1 MVPSVSTVRSTRALF
16 PLLAALIVAA
26 VCVSLFIGFFA
37 VRAYLNPFPR
47 ISMRLEGGWMIAPD
61 ETIGYVPRPGS
72 AVLRLHLDTG
82 VRFRIYTDH
91 RGARVDAPGQET
103 RPHVNIVTVGGSY
116 SHGHGVENEETFT
129 SRLGR
134 ALGVPVA
141 NLAFPSFGTVQS
153 AVLLERNL
161 DLEPE
166 IVIYGFIADHL
177 RRNLS
182 PCAPSYSP
190 YCLPVAFV
198 GFDVEGQ
205 PFLEPPRIDY
215 FTPEQNQEFYE
226 QVLMRERFGWRDVL
240 WRMRVDLFRLRESSR
255 IAYESD
261 PAKMGAALGFLID
274 RMLAA
279 VKRTES
285 RLIILHIPTPLA
297 PPFAAAPAVLAETLS
312 TRDVELLDLAP
323 RFEQLAAEGTLG
335 ELMVAQE
342 DGHPSP
348 HAHELIATELER
360 WIRTREEIPSR

>member
-1 MVPSVSTVRSTRALF
+1 
-16 PLLAALIVAA
+16 
-26 VCVSLFIGFFA
+26 
-37 VRAYLNPFPR
+37 
-47 ISMRLEGGWMIAPD
+47 MRLEGSWMIAPD
-61 ETIGYVPRPGS
+61 ETIGYVPRPSS
-72 AVLRLHLDTG
+72 AVSRSHLDTG
-82 VRFRIYTDH
+82 VRFRMYTDH

-103 RPHVNIVTVGGSY
+103 PPHVKIVTVGGSY
-116 SHGHGVENEETFT
+116 SYGHGVENEETFT

-153 AVLLERNL
+153 AVLLKRNL

-198 GFDVEGQ
+198 GFDAEGQ
-205 PFLEPPRIDY
+205 PFLEPPRMDY
-215 FTPEQNQEFYE
+215 FTPEQNQGFYE

-240 WRMRVDLFRLRESSR
+240 WRMRVDLFRLQESSR

-261 PAKMGAALGFLID
+261 PAKMRTALGFLID

-279 VKRTES
+279 VERTGS
-285 RLIILHIPTPLA
+285 RLIVLHIPTPLV
-297 PPFAAAPAVLAETLS
+297 PPFAPAPAVLVETLS
-312 TRDVELLDLAP
+312 MRDVELLDVAP
-323 RFEQLAAEGTLG
+323 RFEQLAAEGALG
-335 ELMVAQE
+335 ELVGAKE

-348 HAHELIATELER
+348 HAHALMATELER
-360 WIRTREEIPSR
+360 WIRSRKEPAGR